1 MIFRVVLV
9 ALDFRGICEA
19 PWEKG
24 PDVAQTR
31 SEIFDFIEKYRIF
44 LQNFCCREK
53 ASLICYK
60 QSHKFF

>member
-1 MIFRVVLV
+1 MVIEGQNML
-9 ALDFRGICEA
+9 IWKENIKCEA

-44 LQNFCCREK
+44 
-53 ASLICYK
+53 
-60 QSHKFF
+60 